1 MLSTGD
7 SLDLNCSAT
16 GAPPPS
22 YTWLLDGEQ
31 VSHEGAEGHL
41 LIPAVTDSMTGELT
55 CSSLNSQGEDQQS
68 SQVLV
73 VRRTQV
79 VGDNNQQ
86 IVKNAGESLELLCEV
101 EVDPRIEE
109 SVSRLWLKDGLEVEE
124 DSSSHMISY
133 LLAENG
139 GDWRCEVRTVVDTV
153 TIQHSLTVVTHSPL
167 VTQLPHTL
175 AGVEGETLQV
185 ECSAE
190 GLPAPEI
197 SLKLGSTVLATVPS
211 NVTGN
216 TTTATA
222 SVTSPGTITCIA
234 ANMYGSDKAELS
246 VQFFRRTIITEGIG
260 SIVANSGEDI
270 SLKCEVRG
278 DVHVKDLK

>member
-1 MLSTGD
+1 
-7 SLDLNCSAT
+7 
-16 GAPPPS
+16 
-22 YTWLLDGEQ
+22 
-31 VSHEGAEGHL
+31 
-41 LIPAVTDSMTGELT
+41 MTGELS
-55 CSSLNSQGEDQQS
+55 CRADNSEGEDQQA

-73 VRRTQV
+73 VSSTRV
-79 VGDNNQQ
+79 KGNNNNN
-86 IVKNAGESLELLCEV
+86 IIKNAGESLELDCGV

-109 SVSRLWLKDGLEVEE
+109 SVSRLWWKDGLEVEE
-124 DSSSHMISY
+124 DSSSHLLSY

-153 TIQHSLTVVTHSPL
+153 TVRYSLTVVTLSPR

-190 GLPAPEI
+190 GVPAPEI
-197 SLKLGSTVLATVPS
+197 SLKLGDTVLAGGES
-211 NVTGN
+211 NNVTGN

-222 SVTSPGTITCIA
+222 SLARPGTVTCIA
-234 ANMYGSDKAELS
+234 ASLYGSDKAELT
-246 VQFFRRTIITEGIG
+246 VELFRRTIITEGIG

-270 SLKCEVRG
+270 SLQCEVTFLITASQTRTAHEL
-278 DVHVKDLK
+278 DQTYNFKNVSNCVVFPLKKLDTISQWLSL